1 MAITQMRFRLLAGR
15 NRFLSVAQVMLSQ
28 WSPQNASQARQAQA
42 RKVAAE
48 ESRCES
54 EARDGRSHIPW
65 DCGQRQSA

>member
-1 MAITQMRFRLLAGR
+1 MAITQIRFRPLAGR
-15 NRFLSVAQVMLSQ
+15 DRFKSAAQVMLSQ
-28 WSPQNASQARQAQA
+28 WSPQDASQARQAQA

-54 EARDGRSHIPW
+54 AARDGTSHIPW